1 MANINLDINIIDDE
15 HSYLLEYYNKAIKGF
30 ESLNHAPV
38 DIKNLIKKGEIVI
51 IGQELMTCLE
61 NLINDL
67 DNPDYY
73 YDISVSKLRTE
84 FIETFCKHTKS
95 PFYGKPFILELWEKA
110 LIEVIYSFRWSD
122 TKLRRFK
129 KVILL
134 IGRKNGKSAICGA
147 LSMAEFM
154 CGNGGADL
162 ICSSN
167 DDNQASIIYDE
178 INTMREIFDPKEKR
192 THKNQKGMFN
202 LINRSSIKK
211 LSDRTRNKEG
221 RNIDFA
227 ILDESHEMKD
237 NIIAKSI
244 EQSQST
250 KDEPLF
256 INITTEGFINDGYL
270 DEELK
275 YGREV
280 LNGER
285 EDPDILVWLYT
296 QDSEEEIFQDEISW
310 YKANPNLG
318 VCKKEA
324 YLVSQIRSAQA
335 KRSDRVFVLAKDF
348 NVKQTSAAKWLE
360 EADINNDETFD
371 YEEFRGC
378 FGFSSTDL
386 SETTDLTSS
395 KVLIMKP
402 NSNKKYIISKYFIP
416 ESKLNSK
423 EAPYKEWV
431 EAGYITKSEG
441 NDIDYS
447 KITQWHE
454 ELWKKYKIRIFKAG
468 CDKWNAK
475 YWRKEMD
482 EKLDIDVENV
492 PMDKYTLSNPM
503 KSVEADFKDGLIIYN
518 SNPVDRWCLL
528 NTCLKVDKEGL
539 IYPIKSSDATQRI
552 DGSVTLIILYVLL
565 KRYRTEYMNII

>member
-1 MANINLDINIIDDE
+1 MTNVNLCLNTINNE
-15 HSYLLEYYNKAIKGF
+15 HSYLLEYYNKAKKGVD
-30 ESLNHAPV
+30 SSQYPVV
-38 DIKNLIKKGEIVI
+38 DIKTLINNGEIVI
-51 IGQELMTCLE
+51 IGHELLTCLE
-61 NLINDL
+61 NLVEDL
-67 DNPDYY
+67 KNPDYY
-73 YDISVSKLRTE
+73 YDISVADFRME
-84 FIETFCKHTKS
+84 FIETFCRHTKS
-95 PFYGKPFILELWEKA
+95 PFYGKPFLLELWEKT
-110 LIEVIYSFRWSD
+110 LIEVIYSFRWVE
-122 TKLRRFK
+122 TGLRRFK

-147 LSMAEFM
+147 LSMSEFM

-192 THKNQKGMFN
+192 THKNQKGIFN
-202 LINRSSIKK
+202 LLNKSSIKK

-227 ILDESHEMKD
+227 VLDESHEMKD

-256 INITTEGFINDGYL
+256 INITTEGFVNDGYL
-270 DEELK
+270 DEELT
-275 YGREV
+275 YAREV

-285 EDPDILVWLYT
+285 EDPDILPWLYT
-296 QDSEEEIFQDEISW
+296 QDSEEEVFQDRISW
-310 YKANPNLG
+310 YKSNPNLG
-318 VCKKEA
+318 ICKKES
-324 YLVSQIRSAQA
+324 YLVSQIRNAQA
-335 KRSDRVFVLAKDF
+335 KKGDRVFVLAKDF
-348 NVKQTSAAKWLE
+348 NIKQTSATRWLD
-360 EADINNDETFD
+360 ASDIEYDSTFNIED
-371 YEEFRGC
+371 FRGC
-378 FGFSSTDL
+378 FGFSATDL

-395 KVLIMKP
+395 KVLLMKP
-402 NSNKKYIISKYFIP
+402 NSNKKYILSKYFIP
-416 ESKLNSK
+416 ESKLDSK
-423 EAPYKEWV
+423 EAPYREWV
-431 EAGYITKSEG
+431 DVGYVDKCEG

-454 ELWKKYKIRIFKAG
+454 ELWKKYKIRVFKAG

-503 KSVEADFKDGLIIYN
+503 KLVEADFKDELIIFN
-518 SNPVDRWCLL
+518 NNPVDRWCFR
-528 NTCLKVDKEGL
+528 NTCLKVDKDGL
-539 IYPIKSSDATQRI
+539 IYPIKSSDVTQRI
-552 DGSVTLIILYVLL
+552 DGAVTLIILYALL
-565 KRYRTEYMNII
+565 KRYKTEYMNII

>member
-1 MANINLDINIIDDE
+1 MIDVNLTLNTINNE
-15 HSYLLEYYNKAIKGF
+15 HSYLLEYYNKAIKGLD
-30 ESLNHAPV
+30 SINCAPV
-38 DIKNLIKKGEIVI
+38 DIKSLIENGEIVI

-73 YDISVSKLRTE
+73 YDNSIAELRIE

-95 PFYGKPFILELWEKA
+95 PFYGKPFLLELWEKA
-110 LIEVIYSFRWSD
+110 LIEVIYSFRWSE
-122 TKLRRFK
+122 TGLRRFK

-154 CGNGGADL
+154 CGNGGSDL

-178 INTMREIFDPKEKR
+178 INTMREMFDPKEKR
-192 THKNQKGMFN
+192 THKNQKGIFN
-202 LINRSSIKK
+202 LITRSSIKK

-270 DEELK
+270 DEELR

-296 QDSEEEIFQDEISW
+296 QDSEEEIFQDELTW

-318 VCKKEA
+318 VCKKRA

-335 KRSDRVFVLAKDF
+335 KKSDRVFVLAKDF
-348 NVKQTSAAKWLE
+348 NVKQTSATRWLE
-360 EADINNDETFD
+360 ESDINNDATFD
-371 YEEFRGC
+371 YEEFRGY

-402 NSNKKYIISKYFIP
+402 NSNKKYIIQKYFIP

-423 EAPYKEWV
+423 EAPYREWV
-431 EAGYITKSEG
+431 EAGYVTKCEG

-454 ELWKKYKIRIFKAG
+454 ELRKKYKIRIFKAG

-482 EKLDIDVENV
+482 EKLGIDVENV

-518 SNPVDRWCLL
+518 NNPVDRWCFL

-539 IYPIKSSDATQRI
+539 IYPIKSSDVTQRI

-565 KRYRTEYMNII
+565 KRYRTEYMNIT